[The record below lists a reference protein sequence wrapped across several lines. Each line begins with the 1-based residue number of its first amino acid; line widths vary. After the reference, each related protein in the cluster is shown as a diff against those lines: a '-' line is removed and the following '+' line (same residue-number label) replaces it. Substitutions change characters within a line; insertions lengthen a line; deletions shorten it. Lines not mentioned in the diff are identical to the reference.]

1 MDRSKFSEF
10 FNPEELQNR
19 VNIVG
24 VGAIGSNICLQ
35 LTRLGIETIHIYDF
49 DTVDA
54 HNIANQM
61 YDEDDINEL
70 KVNAIARKMKAINPH
85 CNVITHEEG
94 LQEPYI
100 LNGYIFMCVDSI
112 ELRKEIT
119 EANRLN
125 RNTSAIFDFRMR
137 LTDAQYYCAKEDYE
151 YDELLKTMNFTHEE
165 AQEATP
171 TSACGIEL
179 SVIYAP
185 NIITSFGISNF
196 VKISKNENYDN
207 IILIDTA
214 TTEVEHFKWKNK
226 KKKSNLGLIDRLITK

>member
-19 VNIVG
+19 VNVVG

-171 TSACGIEL
+171 TSACGVEL

-185 NIITSFGISNF
+185 NIITSFGVSNF
-196 VKISKNENYDN
+196 VKISKNGNYDN
-207 IILIDTA
+207 IILIDTE

-226 KKKSNLGLIDRLITK
+226 KKKSNLGLIERLITQ

>member
-19 VNIVG
+19 VNVVG

-171 TSACGIEL
+171 TSACGVEL

-185 NIITSFGISNF
+185 NIITSFGVSNF
-196 VKISKNENYDN
+196 VKISKNGNYDN
-207 IILIDTA
+207 IILIDTE

-226 KKKSNLGLIDRLITK
+226 KKKSNLGLMERLITQ

>member
-19 VNIVG
+19 VNVVG

-171 TSACGIEL
+171 TSACGVEL

-185 NIITSFGISNF
+185 NIITSFGVSNF
-196 VKISKNENYDN
+196 VKITKNGNYDN
-207 IILIDTA
+207 IILIDTE

-226 KKKSNLGLIDRLITK
+226 KKKSNLGLIERLITQ